1 MVPES
6 IQVLLP
12 FNPLYHI
19 VDGFHQVLAYQ
30 SPPNVLSLLAVFA
43 LSVLL
48 SYCQCAFVPS
58 CELRNDGCVMKTDS
72 LLVVDQVG
80 KAYLDYG
87 TEIRRVLSWFTGA
100 PPKQKKRILEDIN
113 FQMKKGEAVGLV
125 GENGAGKSTL
135 LKLIVGT
142 LKPTTGRISVNGSVA
157 AILELG
163 MGFNNELT
171 GRQNAYHSATLMG
184 QQHAEIL
191 RVMPEIEAF
200 AEIGDYFDQPMR
212 VYSSGMQMRVAFA
225 VATAFRPDLLIID
238 EALSVGDAYFQH
250 KSFDRIRKIQQ
261 EGTSLL
267 IVSHDKEAIL
277 RLCDRVVLLDQG
289 GIMQDGPPEI
299 VMDYYNATL
308 SSRQNSSVEVTQL
321 DNGIVQ
327 TSSGTGEAKVK
338 QVTLLDEQG
347 VAVRNVL
354 VGQMVTMKVE
364 LDILE
369 DLPELVVG
377 YMIKDRIGQ
386 TIFGTNTHHLKQP
399 LLALTKGQAVE
410 IKATFAANLGAGSY
424 NVSISLHASDTHL
437 EQNYHWLDYALVFE
451 INNAYEPFFI
461 GTNYLMPSIQQH
473 TEGSAPI
480 MPLTVSQENSS
491 NGLIGDK

>member
-1 MVPES
+1 MTMKY
-6 IQVLLP
+6 LLE
-12 FNPLYHI
+12 
-19 VDGFHQVLAYQ
+19 V
-30 SPPNVLSLLAVFA
+30 
-43 LSVLL
+43 
-48 SYCQCAFVPS
+48 
-58 CELRNDGCVMKTDS
+58 K
-72 LLVVDQVG
+72 QVG

-87 TEIRRVLSWFTGA
+87 TEIRRIISWLTGA
-100 PPKQKKRILEDIN
+100 QPKQKTSILSDIN
-113 FQMKKGEAVGLV
+113 FSMQKGEAVGLV

-142 LKPTTGRISVNGSVA
+142 LKPTAGTISVNGSVA

-184 QQHAEIL
+184 QQHDEIL
-191 RVMPEIEAF
+191 KIMPKIEAF

-212 VYSSGMQMRVAFA
+212 VYSSGMQMRVAFS

-250 KSFDRIRKIQQ
+250 KSFDRIRKIQK

-277 RLCDRVVLLDQG
+277 RLCDRVILLDQG
-289 GIMQDGPPEI
+289 GVVQDGSPDL

-308 SSRQNSSVEVTQL
+308 SSRKNSAVEITQL
-321 DNGIVQ
+321 DNGVVQ

-338 QVTLLDEQG
+338 QVSMLDSQG
-347 VAVRNVL
+347 QPVGNLL
-354 VGQMVTMKVE
+354 VGQMVTMRIQ
-364 LDILE
+364 LDIHE

-386 TIFGTNTHHLKQP
+386 TIFGTNTHHLQQP
-399 LLALTKGQAVE
+399 LLELVKGQTLE
-410 IKATFAANLGAGSY
+410 IDATFAANLGAGSY

-437 EQNYHWLDYALVFE
+437 DANYHWLDYALVFE
-451 INNAYEPFFI
+451 VNNAHEPFFI
-461 GTNYLMPSIQQH
+461 GTNYLMPAINQKIVSKEINHNSNAFEQECTPQKQ
-473 TEGSAPI
+473 PI
-480 MPLTVSQENSS
+480 NPVA
-491 NGLIGDK
+491 GDAN